1 MKILY
6 NDSIKHGKNSTLEIK
21 LNQSSERNM
30 INIPGCSERTNFK
43 LECSYMVS
51 GMMERGWGKVS
62 FPKGTFCPKF
72 TLNNKLIN
80 KDKYDRR

>member
-6 NDSIKHGKNSTLEIK
+6 NDSIKHGKNSTLEI
-21 LNQSSERNM
+21 
-30 INIPGCSERTNFK
+30 K

-62 FPKGTFCPKF
+62 FPKGGKCSILNINKTIFLSQIYF
-72 TLNNKLIN
+72 NNKLIN
-80 KDKYDRR
+80 KDKYDTEEE